1 MTYEG
6 FRATLLSYN
15 RKMFAKSRHKKLT
28 NTNFT
33 IISNNCWGGVIY
45 ESYDLPKNTPTAG
58 LFFMADDYIE
68 FVSDLKG
75 NTSRP
80 LEFINIIRRIH
91 SETPGAGI

>member
-6 FRATLLSYN
+6 FRTTLLSYN
-15 RKMFAKSRHKKLT
+15 RKRFRKSRHKKLT

-58 LFFMADDYIE
+58 MFFMADDYI
-68 FVSDLKG
+68 
-75 NTSRP
+75 
-80 LEFINIIRRIH
+80 
-91 SETPGAGI
+91 